1 MYKTSAFLNDFLVL
15 RKGFFV
21 LKVKKLFNYFNLT
34 EKLIWSISVLVIV
47 ISFLVFEN
55 DGFLTLVA
63 SLVGVTALIFC
74 AKGNP
79 IGQFLMIIFAIIYSI
94 ISFSFQYY
102 GEMITYLGMSLPMAA
117 FSLFTWLKNPFNGK
131 KSEVAVNKITFK
143 EIIFM
148 SALTLIVTIV
158 FYFILK
164 YFNTANLIPSTFSV
178 STSFLAAYL
187 TFRRSPYYALAYASN
202 DVVLIILWILAS
214 FKDIS
219 YISVIICFVVFLVN
233 DLYGFIS
240 WLRMMKRQEKAIK
253 DLLQY

>member
-1 MYKTSAFLNDFLVL
+1 MNF
-15 RKGFFV
+15 
-21 LKVKKLFNYFNLT
+21 KKLFIYFNLT

-47 ISFLVFEN
+47 VSFFVFEN
-55 DGFLTLVA
+55 DGYLTLVA
-63 SLVGVTALIFC
+63 SLIGVTSLIFC

-79 IGQFLMIIFAIIYSI
+79 FGQLLMIIFAIIYSI

-102 GEMITYLGMSLPMAA
+102 GEMVTYLGMSLPMAA
-117 FSLFTWLKNPFNGK
+117 FSLISWLKNPFNGK
-131 KSEVAVNKITFK
+131 KSEVAVNKITFN

-148 SALTLIVTIV
+148 CFLTLIVSV
-158 FYFILK
+158 AFYFILK

-202 DVVLIILWILAS
+202 DIVLIVLWVLAS
-214 FKDIS
+214 FKDTS

-253 DLLQY
+253 NLVQY

>member
-1 MYKTSAFLNDFLVL
+1 M
-15 RKGFFV
+15 KGIFI
-21 LKVKKLFNYFNLT
+21 LKIKKLLNYFNLT
-34 EKLIWSISVLVIV
+34 EKLIWSISVIV
-47 ISFLVFEN
+47 IIVSFFLFEN
-55 DGFLTLVA
+55 DGYLTLVA
-63 SLVGVTALIFC
+63 SLIGVTSLIFC

-79 IGQFLMIIFAIIYSI
+79 FGQFLMIIFAIIYSI

-102 GEMITYLGMSLPMAA
+102 GEMMTYLGMSLPMAA
-117 FSLFTWLKNPFNGK
+117 FSLISWLKNPFNGN
-131 KSEVAVNKITFK
+131 KSEVTVNKIAFK

-148 SALTLIVTIV
+148 SFLTLVVTIV

-164 YFNTANLIPSTFSV
+164 HFNTANLIPSTFSV

-187 TFRRSPYYALAYASN
+187 TFRRSPYFALAYASN
-202 DVVLIILWILAS
+202 DVVLIVMWVLAS

-253 DLLQY
+253 NLLQY